1 MRKYQFSF
9 INAQG
14 KYSIYILEA
23 DNFSEAIYQFM
34 IGINIEQAIS
44 FNVKA
49 I

>member
-23 DNFSEAIYQFM
+23 DNFAEAIYNFLT
-34 IGINIEQAIS
+34 GLNIERGIS